1 VCSSDLRCFLHR
13 LLPGGL
19 TEESRM
25 KTRASLFG
33 ILGIL
38 AMLSVAAPASAA
50 PVDGKWT
57 GMIDTP
63 MGAVPVAF
71 TFKADGAALA
81 GSTTGIDGSETPIKG
96 GKVDG
101 DKISFSVDLDFG
113 GMAFTLGYTGVVSAD
128 QIKLTADFMGLPFE
142 FVVKKAQ

>member
-1 VCSSDLRCFLHR
+1 
-13 LLPGGL
+13 
-19 TEESRM
+19 M
-25 KTRASLFG
+25 KTRPWLLGVVG

-38 AMLSVAAPASAA
+38 LTAAPAFAA

-63 MGAVPVAF
+63 MGPVAGAF
-71 TFKADGAALA
+71 NFKADGAMLA
-81 GSTTGIDGSETPIKG
+81 GSTTGPDGAETPIKA

-101 DKISFSVDLDFG
+101 DNISFAVDLDFG
-113 GMAFTLGYTGVVSAD
+113 GMAFTLEYKGVVSAD
-128 QIKLTADFMGLPFE
+128 QIKMTADFMGMPFE

>member
-1 VCSSDLRCFLHR
+1 
-13 LLPGGL
+13 
-19 TEESRM
+19 M
-25 KTRASLFG
+25 KTRASLLG

-38 AMLSVAAPASAA
+38 GILFTAAPAFADA
-50 PVDGKWT
+50 VDGKWT

-71 TFKADGAALA
+71 TFKADGTALA
-81 GSTTGIDGSETPIKG
+81 GSTTGPDGNETPIKA
-96 GKVDG
+96 GKIEG

-113 GMAFTLGYTGVVSAD
+113 GMAFTLSYTGVVSAD
-128 QIKLTADFMGLPFE
+128 QIKLTADFMGMPFE

>member
-1 VCSSDLRCFLHR
+1 
-13 LLPGGL
+13 
-19 TEESRM
+19 M
-25 KTRASLFG
+25 KTRALLLG

-38 AMLSVAAPASAA
+38 LVSVSAFAA

-63 MGAVPVAF
+63 MGPVAVAF
-71 TFKADGAALA
+71 TFKADGVMLA
-81 GSTTGIDGSETPIKG
+81 GSTTGPDGAETPIKG
-96 GKVDG
+96 GKVEG

-113 GMAFTLGYTGVVSAD
+113 GMAFTLGYMGVVSAD
-128 QIKLTADFMGLPFE
+128 SIKMTADFMGMPFE

>member
-1 VCSSDLRCFLHR
+1 
-13 LLPGGL
+13 
-19 TEESRM
+19 M
-25 KTRASLFG
+25 NTRAWLLG

-38 AMLSVAAPASAA
+38 LVSTSAFAA

-63 MGAVPVAF
+63 MGPVAVAF
-71 TFKADGAALA
+71 TFKADGAMLA
-81 GSTTGIDGSETPIKG
+81 GSTTGPDGAEAPIKN
-96 GKVDG
+96 GKIDG

-113 GMAFTLGYTGVVSAD
+113 GMAFTLAYAGVVSPD
-128 QIKLTADFMGLPFE
+128 LIKLTADFMGMPFE